1 MEYYN
6 KNKFAN
12 FPKKPVKT
20 FQDLEVYQQALA
32 ANVFV
37 VNFIV
42 RSASEVAPVFDK
54 RSPGD
59 KKKISAGDSNEKL
72 RTTSEAGRSTSGNV
86 GTGTAE
92 DIKKVILNTLANC
105 ACSIPHLIAEA
116 HSFRFGTQKECLI
129 LLERVML
136 NCNKMVVYLDQTRDI
151 CATGLEVEKF
161 EELQKKYMLIRRKV
175 LNLQRSWQKYM
186 GMPAG
191 EKIIRDVRL

>member
-6 KNKFAN
+6 KNKFAYL
-12 FPKKPVKT
+12 PKKPVKS
-20 FQDLEVYQQALA
+20 FQDLDVYQQALE

-42 RSASEVAPVFDK
+42 PVPTLSRSLTNGPQ
-54 RSPGD
+54 GD
-59 KKKISAGDSNEKL
+59 KKQSRKGTVSKEMAMSALERDNIGI
-72 RTTSEAGRSTSGNV
+72 
-86 GTGTAE
+86 GTAD
-92 DIKKVILNTLANC
+92 DIKKIILDTMTNC

-129 LLERVML
+129 LLEKVML

-151 CATGLEVEKF
+151 CNTGVEVGKF
-161 EELQKKYMLIRRKV
+161 EELQKKYFFLRRKV

-186 GMPAG
+186 NMPKE
-191 EKIIRDVRL
+191 EKMMRDFNR